1 LIKLDV
7 SLKEYLLSSNW
18 DNQID
23 LVSLASLS
31 FELTEEED
39 DAYVTKNKTTI
50 LRLIK
55 VLIYYI
61 GLIDKKYTYT
71 L

>member
-1 LIKLDV
+1 MT
-7 SLKEYLLSSNW
+7 SNW
-18 DNQID
+18 DNQIN

-55 VLIYYI
+55 VLIYYV

>member
-1 LIKLDV
+1 MT
-7 SLKEYLLSSNW
+7 SNW

-55 VLIYYI
+55 VLIYYV

>member
-1 LIKLDV
+1 MIKLDV

>member
-1 LIKLDV
+1 MT
-7 SLKEYLLSSNW
+7 SNW
-18 DNQID
+18 DHQID

-55 VLIYYI
+55 VLIYYV

-71 L
+71 LQNKHDDMI

>member
-61 GLIDKKYTYT
+61 GLIDKKYT
-71 L
+71 